1 MWRLWDME
9 SEEEQQWD
17 KSASK
22 GIPVL
27 ANDSDD
33 SITFV
38 AEKPSPSIEQPQ
50 VVWRARAGAMH
61 TFSSLASDTSSS
73 LGEYWLTIFF
83 LINLININFV
93 TQHKYEWYKFIY
105 YCLILF

>member
-27 ANDSDD
+27 ASNSDD
-33 SITFV
+33 SVIFI
-38 AEKPSPSIEQPQ
+38 AKKPLLLIERPL
-50 VVWRARAGAMH
+50 VVGRASTSALP
-61 TFSSLASDTSSS
+61 TFSSSASDTSSS
-73 LGEYWLTIFF
+73 LGEY
-83 LINLININFV
+83 
-93 TQHKYEWYKFIY
+93 
-105 YCLILF
+105 

>member
-1 MWRLWDME
+1 MWRLWDTE

-17 KSASK
+17 KSASE

-27 ANDSDD
+27 ASDIDD
-33 SITFV
+33 SIIFV
-38 AEKPSPSIEQPQ
+38 AEKPSPSIEQSQ
-50 VVWRARAGAMH
+50 VVRRARMGALP

-83 LINLININFV
+83 SLI
-93 TQHKYEWYKFIY
+93 
-105 YCLILF
+105 